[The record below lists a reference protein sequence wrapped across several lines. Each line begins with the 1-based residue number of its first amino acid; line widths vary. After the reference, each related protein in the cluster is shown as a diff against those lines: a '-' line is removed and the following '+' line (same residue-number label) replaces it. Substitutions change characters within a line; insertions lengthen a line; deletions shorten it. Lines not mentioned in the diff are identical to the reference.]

1 MTRAAKQ
8 ILDDALALP
17 EEERLDLAS
26 ELLASVDGPGD
37 PDWDAAWLTEL
48 DRRAAAADRRG
59 APGEDWANVRAR
71 LLERLAAR

>member
-17 EEERLDLAS
+17 EKDRLDLAS

-37 PDWDAAWLTEL
+37 RDWDTAWLAEL
-48 DRRAAAADRRG
+48 DHRASAADR
-59 APGEDWANVRAR
+59 GEVRAEEWADVRAR